1 MKRLF
6 VRLLLFVMTLAI
18 VVAISGY
25 WILSGSL
32 PQLDGEVLTDRL
44 SADVTITRDSRGIPT
59 IVAAD
64 RLDLAY
70 ATGYVHGQ
78 DRFFHMDLTRRKA
91 AGELAEIV
99 GEVALSADKRNRFH
113 RFRARA
119 NQVLERLSPAE
130 NEILEAYADGVND
143 GLNGLR
149 SKPFEY
155 FLLGVSPRAWSK
167 VDSILVVY
175 AMFLELNDET
185 AERDLGRGMAKS
197 TLPQAAFEWLYPP
210 GTEWDAPL
218 IGGAS
223 ASAEIPGPER
233 YSLSGVS
240 TITAG
245 INGSVWDEKPMAGSN
260 NWAVGGQLTESG
272 AAIVANDMH
281 LGLTTPNIF
290 YRARLR
296 VEGDSPIDLN
306 GVTLPGAP
314 ILVAGSNG
322 HVAWGNTNSNGDWTD
337 AVIVRPADAPDT
349 YLTQDG
355 AKAIQTYSETI
366 LVKGRD
372 PEILQVRETIWGPL
386 REENPDPDQ
395 LIAVC
400 WIAHHPEAVTLGHLK
415 LETAQTAEAA
425 LEIANTIGM
434 PPQNF
439 VVGDA
444 DGNIGWTIAGRIPI
458 RAGGESELP
467 QDWSQSDGWQGW
479 VPPEEYPRILNPQSR
494 RIWTANS
501 RVIDGEALKIVG
513 DGGYDLGARS
523 KQIRD
528 DLFAMDHFVPQDMLA
543 VHLDDRAVFLSR
555 WREVLLATLDPS
567 AVAALE
573 RRAMY
578 RQLVEDWVPRADAE
592 SVGYRLVRE
601 FRAEVRRRA
610 IRMVMQPVL
619 EKYGPDAHL
628 RISNQFEGPLWALVS
643 QKPPHLLAD
652 EYDSWDALLLQA
664 IDSSIERYETHY
676 PGGIEN
682 RTWGE
687 RNTAAIR
694 HPLSPAVPFLSRWLD
709 MPADQLP
716 GDSNMPRVQFPAF
729 GASERFAV
737 SPGDEAH
744 GYLHMP
750 AGQSA
755 HPLSDY
761 YRKGHDDW
769 VKGRPSSFLPGPAA
783 HQITLRAG
791 G

>member
-1 MKRLF
+1 
-6 VRLLLFVMTLAI
+6 
-18 VVAISGY
+18 
-25 WILSGSL
+25 
-32 PQLDGEVLTDRL
+32 
-44 SADVTITRDSRGIPT
+44 
-59 IVAAD
+59 
-64 RLDLAY
+64 
-70 ATGYVHGQ
+70 VHGQ

-99 GEVALSADKRNRFH
+99 GEAALSLDKQYRFH

-119 NQVLERLSPAE
+119 AQVLERLSPAE
-130 NEILEAYADGVND
+130 NEILQAYADGVNA

-155 FLLGVSPRAWSK
+155 FLLGATPRAWSK
-167 VDSILVVY
+167 ADSILVVY
-175 AMFLELNDET
+175 AMFLELNDST

-197 TLPQAAFEWLYPP
+197 ALPLAAFEWLYPQ

-218 IGGAS
+218 MGA
-223 ASAEIPGPER
+223 ARAGADIPGPER
-233 YSLSGVS
+233 YSLSGVA

-245 INGSVWDEKPMAGSN
+245 INGSVWDEKPVPGSN
-260 NWAVGGQLTESG
+260 NWAVGGRLTETG

-296 VEGDSPIDLN
+296 VDGDSPIDLN
-306 GVTLPGAP
+306 GVTLPGVP

-322 HVAWGNTNSNGDWTD
+322 RVAWGNTNSNGDWTD
-337 AVIVRPADAPDT
+337 AVIVRTGNSPGT
-349 YLTQDG
+349 YLTPDG
-355 AKAIQTYSETI
+355 AKAVRTYSETI
-366 LVKGRD
+366 LVKDRE
-372 PEILQVRETIWGPL
+372 PEILEIRETIWGPL

-395 LIAVC
+395 LIAVS
-400 WIAHHPEAVTLGHLK
+400 WIAHHPEAVTLGHLR
-415 LETAQTAEAA
+415 LESAQTAEAA
-425 LEIANTIGM
+425 LAIANTIGM

-467 QDWSQSDGWQGW
+467 QDWSQSGGWQGW
-479 VPPEEYPRILNPQSR
+479 VPPDEYPRIVNPQSG

-501 RVIDGEALKIVG
+501 RVVDADALKIVG
-513 DGGYDLGARS
+513 DGGYDLGARG

-528 DLFAMDHFVPQDMLA
+528 DLFEMDHIVPRDMLS

-555 WREVLLATLDPS
+555 WRDLVLVTLDPS
-567 AVAALE
+567 AVAADE
-573 RRAMY
+573 GRAKY
-578 RQLVEDWVPRADAE
+578 RQQVEDWVARADAE
-592 SVGYRLVRE
+592 SVGYRLVRD
-601 FRAEVRRRA
+601 FRVEVRRRV
-610 IRMVMQPVL
+610 IGMVMQPVL
-619 EKYGPDAHL
+619 ESYGPDAHL

-652 EYDSWDALLLQA
+652 EYESWDALLLQA
-664 IDSSIERYETHY
+664 VDSSIEGYETHY
-676 PGGIEN
+676 TGGIEN

-694 HPLSPAVPFLSRWLD
+694 HPLSPAVPFLSRWID

-761 YRKGHDDW
+761 YREGHDDW
-769 VKGRPSSFLPGPAA
+769 VQGRPSSFLPGPAV
-783 HQITLRAG
+783 HQMTLRAG